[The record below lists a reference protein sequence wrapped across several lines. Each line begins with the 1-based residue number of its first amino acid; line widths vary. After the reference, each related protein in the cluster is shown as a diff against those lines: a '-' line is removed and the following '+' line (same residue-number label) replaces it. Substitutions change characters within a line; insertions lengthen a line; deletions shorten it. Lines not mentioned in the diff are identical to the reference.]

1 MMGDTRFSP
10 EGKLIIGLRKAG
22 IIMGRANFM
31 MGGILFS
38 PEGKLLIGLRKAGYY
53 YGEGQFHDGRHPVL
67 SRRKVDHWAEKSR
80 ILLWGG
86 PIS

>member
-10 EGKLIIGLRKAG
+10 EGSLFKGLKNAG
-22 IIMGRANFM
+22 D
-31 MGGILFS
+31 
-38 PEGKLLIGLRKAGYY
+38 Y

-67 SRRKVDHWAEKSR
+67 SRMKVARWAEKSR
-80 ILLWGG
+80 GLLWGG